1 MTTKQDNR
9 FQPKKQR
16 KKKAIKMHLQ
26 ENKLVSDNF
35 LGVATGE
42 SSQSMWFYENTQV
55 YLTRISF
62 PFAAISQIVAT
73 TAITQLRRYSSARQ
87 RIFVCGMEQP
97 REVGKTT
104 VNAPRDRGVVKY
116 PPRKMHLPLS
126 F

>member
-26 ENKLVSDNF
+26 ENKLVSDHF

-55 YLTRISF
+55 YLTRISKF
-62 PFAAISQIVAT
+62 CYPSSLIPPNGRRRKCVGAGNVNRKRVGVRFKGPFVNDRLA
-73 TAITQLRRYSSARQ
+73 Q
-87 RIFVCGMEQP
+87 RI
-97 REVGKTT
+97 
-104 VNAPRDRGVVKY
+104 KY
-116 PPRKMHLPLS
+116 NPS
-126 F
+126 